1 MVRDRIVDLLHE
13 IAEIPRDRI
22 VDGAT
27 IDGDLTME
35 SIDFMELQ
43 VTLEEEFGIEIDP
56 IRVVELNELAAI
68 VDYVHGRTAPTGS

>member
-1 MVRDRIVDLLHE
+1 VVRDRIVDLLHE